1 MSVTRL
7 TDTETAVLEALA
19 ASLSKDAIQ
28 HPERGEAGEALR
40 KALTLMM
47 VPPAEERHAWDLY
60 AAALN
65 AAVDPSGFA
74 LDVEE
79 AAEAADTLLAERRKR
94 FGAAR

>member
-28 HPERGEAGEALR
+28 HPERGEASEALR
-40 KALTLMM
+40 KALTLIM

-60 AAALN
+60 AALN
-65 AAVDPSGFA
+65 TAVDPSGFA
-74 LDVEE
+74 LNVEE
-79 AAEAADTLLAERRKR
+79 AADAADTLLAERRKR